1 MYTDTVTLEKST
13 SEECFHF
20 CPFRHMGSAKVHFKD
35 VKVGTWG
42 LGLGSGLWFQSVTD
56 IGAVLFPWALMWI
69 QVFC

>member
-1 MYTDTVTLEKST
+1 
-13 SEECFHF
+13 
-20 CPFRHMGSAKVHFKD
+20 MGSAKVHFKD

-56 IGAVLFPWALMWI
+56 TGAVLFPWALMWI